1 MIRYC
6 MLLIIFM
13 FSQADCQASVNSIN
27 IPLDSIK
34 GEWVYLGQGV
44 PGKAVYKPLSYL
56 WGYDTFRIVKSKNA
70 KFARK
75 FNNQY
80 IAQMATRGYFANSF
94 VAPVENGK
102 VVDSMVLYHNFSN
115 QCGEHS
121 ILYYGN
127 RSKGDIV
134 FRRISVDT
142 IYLSSGFSGCKNG
155 SNSIDSLTYVFIKRE
170 RGLVK

>member
-1 MIRYC
+1 
-6 MLLIIFM
+6 M
-13 FSQADCQASVNSIN
+13 FSQADCQASANSIS

-34 GEWVYLGQGV
+34 GEWVYVGRGV
-44 PGKAVYKPLSYL
+44 PGNVVYKPLSYL
-56 WGYDTFRIVKSKNA
+56 WNYDTFCIVKSKNA

-80 IAQMATRGYFANSF
+80 IVQMASRGYFANSF
-94 VAPVENGK
+94 VAPVENGEA
-102 VVDSMVLYHNFSN
+102 VDSMVLYHNFSN
-115 QCGEHS
+115 RCGEHR

-142 IYLSSGFSGCKNG
+142 IYLSLGFSGCKNG
-155 SNSIDSLTYVFIKRE
+155 RSSIDSLTCIFVKRKC
-170 RGLVK
+170 RSSK